1 MYYIHWKMY
10 MLFNKLLEQLAKH
23 LGKKIKS
30 DPYLMPCMHAKS
42 LRSHPTL

>member
-23 LGKKIKS
+23 LGKKNKVRS
-30 DPYLMPCMHAKS
+30 LSHAMHAC
-42 LRSHPTL
+42 